1 MKAREADL
9 DLTEI
14 VKRYLPEQSFFE
26 DIVDYDAWA
35 QESFPLL
42 RWDAT
47 LLPPDCLSVILIA
60 LPRSPMRWEDLLL
73 DVLRY
78 SLVPDRKVAIRSFQ
92 HTYLTLPSASSRP
105 IFVGSAKVLLQDDYE
120 WREARS
126 ALEMWANEIS
136 THPTR
141 ILLSSKIGLRSEE
154 NAIRSKMHKYR
165 ARFPTF
171 FEQGVEEDVAIF
183 FDLIKNEY
191 LQHRTTKH
199 LIQLVLSLYWM
210 RKQILRNMTQ
220 SPDARQLKLRLI
232 PGKLHFPFSRKNV
245 LGCLI
250 AAYWQDRFELLDE
263 EYVFQA
269 LQKLLPNADIIR
281 DSLYLHST
289 KHEKIKMLYFEVEKK
304 GEETFSARD
313 RHLILQDLQDRLQQG
328 FPKLY
333 PSIFM
338 RRNEEEIYKN
348 ILTLSQQ
355 LQSPFDLPQ
364 VIISFESQA
373 QEDVSFLV
381 ILVTVSTKD
390 ILSIEN
396 YFGRLAESF
405 VFEHER
411 TQIVRY
417 LEERYPVQAHL
428 FRLRIPRDFSLLRSD
443 GSLNFYLARQKVA
456 ALIEQAIGEFR
467 DFNGGLLV
475 KQSELLFAFRERFKE
490 LTESETELLEDFF
503 YAITP
508 LEKQATLSL
517 DVLSR
522 LFHLFLEG
530 IKKAW
535 GKETSYFFNVQA
547 DERHT
552 YLAVRVKERGLLEQ
566 IVALFNKFQLRNL
579 DITTIP
585 LESRHGYTFSCL
597 IQHAQQPETEALLHE
612 VRNILH
618 RWRRKVEEQQVLR
631 IAFHQTIL
639 SLDPRIGGD
648 SVTANLI
655 RLLFEGLMRVNAKGE
670 LEKGMAKSF
679 EMSPDGKK
687 YIFELRSVRWNDG
700 TPVVAYD
707 FEYAWKKVLS
717 PDFKTAFAYMF
728 YPIKNAKKAKEG
740 LLSVEEVGIRAVDE
754 KTLLVELVHPAPYFL
769 DMLAHPIYS
778 PVNHRVDQR
787 HPSWPYQVKK
797 QYPCNGPF
805 ELEMH
810 HSQQGYKFV
819 KNPFYWDASNIA
831 LDQIVLIKA
840 STEEAIEMLR
850 KNELDWVGSPLG
862 HWKSA
867 VIPAE
872 DEKIVEWSNG
882 GLLWA
887 AFNNHRFP
895 FNNLKIRKALTLAL
909 DRSEFSSMSLSSIKP
924 ADSLF
929 PVHHRLTSHS
939 LVTDRALAQQ
949 LFAEGLKECNL
960 EYSQF
965 PPLTITYAEGRATN
979 TNVARVLKK
988 QWEEVFKIQCR
999 LNNVSSWEVLFQ
1011 KAARRECD
1019 IVLTAWVSWFNDPIY
1034 TLNAFRYASEDS
1046 NFSNWEHPDYQALL
1060 DKADKEVDPVTRKS
1074 YLAEAEKFIIEQV
1087 PVAPLFD
1094 VSHQSL
1100 VKKGVN
1106 IAYCLVNSFFHLARS
1121 SKEK

>member
-1 MKAREADL
+1 MKARAVDSDL
-9 DLTEI
+9 LEI

-26 DIVDYDAWA
+26 DVVDYDQWV
-35 QESFPLL
+35 QEAFPLL
-42 RWDAT
+42 KWDKD
-47 LLPPDCLSVILIA
+47 LSPPDYLNVVLMA
-60 LPRSPMRWEDLLL
+60 LPRSPTNWEDLLL
-73 DVLRY
+73 DLLRH
-78 SLVPDRKVAIRSFQ
+78 SLVPDRKVSIRAFQ
-92 HTYLTLPSASSRP
+92 HSYMAPTPVSSRL
-105 IFVGSAKVLLQDDYE
+105 IFVGHAQVLLQDDYE
-120 WREARS
+120 WRSAR
-126 ALEMWANEIS
+126 ACLETWATEIS
-136 THPTR
+136 TNPSR
-141 ILLSSKIGLRSEE
+141 FLLSTKSGLRSDE
-154 NAIRSKMHKYR
+154 NAIRSTVHKYR
-165 ARFPTF
+165 SRFPSL
-171 FEQGVEEDVAIF
+171 FESGVEEDVAIF

-191 LQHRTTKH
+191 LKHRTTKH
-199 LIQLVLSLYWM
+199 VIQLVLSLYWM
-210 RKQILRNMTQ
+210 RRQILRSMTQ
-220 SPDARQLKLRLI
+220 STDARQLKLRLI
-232 PGKLHFPFSRKNV
+232 PGKLHFPFSRKKV

-263 EYVFQA
+263 EYIFQA
-269 LQKLLPNADIIR
+269 LQKLLPTAEIIR
-281 DSLYLHST
+281 DSIYFHST
-289 KHEKIKMLYFEVEKK
+289 KHEKIKMLYFEIEKK
-304 GEETFSARD
+304 GEEVFSARD
-313 RHLILQDLQDRLQQG
+313 RRLLLQDLQDRLQQG

-333 PSIFM
+333 PSVFM

-396 YFGRLAESF
+396 YFGKLAESF

-522 LFHLFLEG
+522 LFQLFLDG

-535 GKETSYFFNVQA
+535 GKEASYFFNVQA

-552 YLAVRVKERGLLEQ
+552 YLAVRVKEKGLLEQ
-566 IVALFNKFQLRNL
+566 IVGLFNKFQLRNL

-597 IQHAQQPETEALLHE
+597 IQHAHQPETEALLHE

-631 IAFHQTIL
+631 IAFQHVIL

-648 SVTANLI
+648 GISASVV
-655 RLLFEGLMRVNAKGE
+655 RLLFEGLMRINANGE
-670 LEKGMAKSF
+670 IEKGVAKSF
-679 EMSPDGKK
+679 DISPDGKR
-687 YIFELRSVRWNDG
+687 YLFELRSVRWNDG
-700 TPVVAYD
+700 TPIVAYD

-717 PDFKTAFAYMF
+717 PDFKTSFAYLF

-740 LLSVEEVGIRAVDE
+740 LISIEEVGIRAVDE
-754 KTLLVELVHPAPYFL
+754 KTLLVELAFPAPYFL
-769 DMLAHPIYS
+769 DLVAHPMYS

-787 HPSWPYQVKK
+787 HPGWPYQVKK

-805 ELEMH
+805 EIEIH
-810 HSQQGYKFV
+810 HPQQGYKFV

-831 LDQIVLIKA
+831 LDQIVLMKG
-840 STEEAIEMLR
+840 TTDEAIEMLH

-862 HWKSA
+862 YLGSQVA
-867 VIPAE
+867 AAA
-872 DEKIVEWSNG
+872 DEKVMEWPDG
-882 GLLWA
+882 GVLWA
-887 AFNNHRFP
+887 ALNNHRFP
-895 FNNLKIRKALTLAL
+895 FNNLKIRKAMAMAL
-909 DRSEFSSMSLSSIKP
+909 DRSALSSAVASTIKP
-924 ADSLF
+924 ADSVF
-929 PVHHRLTSHS
+929 PLHHRLTSCS
-939 LVTDRALAQQ
+939 IPTDRALAKQ
-949 LFAEGLKECNL
+949 LFEEGLKECNL
-960 EYSQF
+960 ELSQF
-965 PPLTITYAEGRATN
+965 PPITITYAEGRMTN
-979 TNVARVLKK
+979 KHVANVLKK
-988 QWEEVFKIQCR
+988 QWEETFNIQCR
-999 LNNVSSWEVLFQ
+999 LDNVVWGVLFQ
-1011 KAARRECD
+1011 KAMRRECD
-1019 IVLTAWVSWFNDPIY
+1019 IILTLWLSWFDDPIY
-1034 TLNAFRYASEDS
+1034 TLNAFRFASEDS
-1046 NFSNWEHPDYQALL
+1046 NFSNWEHPDYQELL
-1060 DKADKEVDPVTRKS
+1060 AKADKEVDSVQRKA
-1074 YLAEAEKFIIEQV
+1074 YLAEAEKFIIDQV
-1087 PVAPLFD
+1087 PVVPLFY
-1094 VSHQSL
+1094 SSYQSL
-1100 VKKGVN
+1100 MKKG
-1106 IAYCLVNSFFHLARS
+1106 IKIIYRLVDGTFHFARTV
-1121 SKEK
+1121 KEK